1 MMYGVKMCSLVFPDR
16 TWTIGCADSLVGDR
30 YYAWKSGIPLMN
42 ERTAFFLSDQ
52 TGVTAETLGHSLLVQ
67 FDKQNFRHVTLPFID
82 SEDKA
87 RAAAKRINVAYEKD
101 ASRPIVFSTLV
112 HPTLRAIIR
121 ESHGLHL
128 DIFDV
133 FLEPLE
139 LELQQQPSHET
150 GRAHGMSDINTYMRR
165 IEATNFAL
173 AHDDGGIS
181 NNYEMADVILI
192 GVSRSGKT
200 PTCLY
205 LALQYGVY
213 AANYPLTDEEF
224 ESGKLPDV
232 LFKQKAK
239 LYGLLIAPD
248 RLRQIRK
255 ERRPIGT
262 YASAQQVRFELRESE
277 KLFKRYGIPHV
288 DTTEFSIEEIS
299 SRILDSTGVERRV
312 RP

>member
-1 MMYGVKMCSLVFPDR
+1 
-16 TWTIGCADSLVGDR
+16 
-30 YYAWKSGIPLMN
+30 MN
-42 ERTAFFLSDQ
+42 ERTVFFLSDQ
-52 TGVTAETLGHSLLVQ
+52 TGVTAETLGHSLITQ
-67 FDKQNFRHVTLPFID
+67 FDSYAYRQVTLPFID

-87 RAAAKRINVAYEKD
+87 REAVRRIDESGVD
-101 ASRPIVFSTLV
+101 DDFRPIVFSTLV
-112 HPTLRAIIR
+112 QPELREIVKEAQ
-121 ESHGLHL
+121 GLHL

-139 LELQQQPSHET
+139 IELDQKPAYAS
-150 GRAHGMSDINTYMRR
+150 GRAHGMSDINAYMKR

-173 AHDDGGIS
+173 ANDDGGVS
-181 NNYEMADVILI
+181 RNYDMADVILV

-213 AANYPLTDEEF
+213 AANYPLTEEDF
-224 ESGKLPDV
+224 ETGQLPDF
-232 LFKQKAK
+232 LRQHTKK
-239 LYGLLIAPD
+239 LYGLTITPE

-255 ERRPIGT
+255 ERRPMGK
-262 YASAQQVRFELRESE
+262 YSSAQQVRYELRESE
-277 KLFKRYGIPHV
+277 KIFKRYGIPNV

-299 SRILDSTGVERRV
+299 SRILDSTGVDRRV

>member
-1 MMYGVKMCSLVFPDR
+1 MS
-16 TWTIGCADSLVGDR
+16 
-30 YYAWKSGIPLMN
+30 

-67 FDKQNFRHVTLPFID
+67 FDGQKFRQVTLPFID
-82 SEDKA
+82 TEDKA
-87 RAAAKRINVAYEKD
+87 REAVRKINEACD
-101 ASRPIVFSTLV
+101 AEELRPIIFSTLV
-112 HPTLRAIIR
+112 QPEFRKILKNAR
-121 ESHGLHL
+121 GLHL

-139 LELQQQPSHET
+139 TELQEKPSHKL
-150 GRAHGMSDINTYMRR
+150 GQAHGMSDIDAYMRR

-173 AHDDGGIS
+173 ANDDGGVS
-181 NNYEMADVILI
+181 RNYDMADVILI

-205 LALQYGVY
+205 LALQYGVF
-213 AANYPLTDEEF
+213 AANYPLTEEEF
-224 ESGKLPDV
+224 ESGKLPDF
-232 LFKQKAK
+232 LDKHRHK
-239 LYGLLIAPD
+239 LYGLSITPE

-255 ERRPIGT
+255 ERRPMGR
-262 YASAQQVRFELRESE
+262 YSSAQQVRYELRETA
-277 KLFKRYGIPHV
+277 KIFKRYGIPNV
-288 DTTEFSIEEIS
+288 DTTAFSIEEIS